1 MDTVKVNQ
9 DFYEKHWMATWKYNF
24 MYDPNSKV
32 RMALYCMD
40 QLGGRP
46 RNKKILD
53 IGFGFGKI
61 LFSLD
66 PSNLI
71 CGVEL
76 AEGAVQKAI
85 QRARRKG
92 YPRFDF
98 KVYEGTGA
106 LPYNDAQF
114 DMVICSHVL
123 EHVPDDRTL
132 LAEIK
137 RLLAPEGTAI
147 LNIPIHEEHFP
158 DPRHMRKYTVEG
170 FRNLIR
176 DYGFEIRYDY
186 AGDKFWDLFGWF
198 FEKNWH
204 KRIPV
209 LGFLISSALNI
220 GFSSIPF
227 PVQRAIERM
236 LPRRINPRQFIVAVQ
251 HKR

>member
-24 MYDPNSKV
+24 MYDPNSKLKL
-32 RMALYCMD
+32 ALFCLD
-40 QLGGRP
+40 QVGGRP

-61 LFSLD
+61 LFSFD
-66 PSNLI
+66 RSNMI

-76 AEGAVQKAI
+76 AEGAVQNAIKKACK
-85 QRARRKG
+85 KG

-98 KVYEGTGA
+98 KVYSGTGA
-106 LPYNDAQF
+106 LPYNDTSF
-114 DMVICSHVL
+114 DLVICSHVL
-123 EHVPDDRTL
+123 EHVPDDRML

-137 RLLAPEGTAI
+137 RLLAPEGMAI
-147 LNIPIHEEHFP
+147 LNIPIYEEYFP
-158 DPRHMRKYTVEG
+158 DPRHVRKYTVEG
-170 FRNLIR
+170 FKQLVG
-176 DYGFEIRYDY
+176 DYGFEIRYGY
-186 AGDKFWDLFGWF
+186 VGDKFWDLFGWF
-198 FEKNWH
+198 FEKNLH

-209 LGFLISSALNI
+209 VGFLISSMLNI
-220 GFSSIPF
+220 GFSLIPF

-236 LPRRINPRQFIVAVQ
+236 LPESVNPRQFIVAAG